1 MAHFLP
7 RLSWKTIICLLIL
20 AGVLFLKL
28 IFSLH
33 GLPGTNCD
41 EVAYIEP
48 AVNFAKTGH
57 FGSPG
62 LAEQLALKGVH
73 GLAQTSFIVTPM
85 GPYCRIAGY
94 VLLGTDF
101 QGRRM
106 VDWLVFT
113 FALGTFIFAARAW
126 ERGPLVLLVAAIMG
140 LSPTVMWNAGRSDVF
155 SMGFGLIAF
164 GLAARLI
171 KRDTMLIHRKIGVA
185 YLVGLFA
192 GFSGLAHPFGGVF
205 WGVTAAVFVLTHNA
219 GQARWREL
227 IFLSLAI
234 GLGGFSSLA
243 IWLPRILAAPELWY
257 EQFYYLAALK
267 VHLAKDF
274 TGTALAVF
282 YDLRKY
288 HVVFVAVVASLFLP
302 WRDPFQRFSRNAI
315 LIALILL
322 LIWRCRCWEF
332 YAGPYIVHFWGLLC
346 IWFVLACKEWAAC
359 LQRYVTSNLWGLF
372 LCLFFGGVLLEMS
385 AVCYVGLIATSR
397 GVTSSFSL
405 PVSKAVIAALNR
417 RIGPDDKVL
426 ACATCY
432 LDLNTT
438 NKTFWYWGETLNLD
452 SYDVIISRYPKII
465 TLDKGEW
472 VDFFTSQQAA
482 EFHRQFELSAV
493 LPPTPV
499 RIKFFPEAWALQTQP
514 FYIFKKNHPSAK
526 AGENPRPP
534 LP

>member
-1 MAHFLP
+1 MVHFMP
-7 RLSWKTIICLLIL
+7 RLSWKTILCLLIF

-48 AVNFAKTGH
+48 AVNFAKSGH
-57 FGSPG
+57 FASPG
-62 LAEQLALKGVH
+62 LAEQLALKGVN
-73 GLAQTSFIVTPM
+73 GLAQSSFIVTPV

-94 VLLGTDF
+94 ALFGTDF

-113 FALGTFIFAARAW
+113 FALGAFIFAARAW
-126 ERGPLVLLVAAIMG
+126 ERGPLVLLAAASMG

-155 SMGFGLIAF
+155 SVGFGLIAF

-171 KRDTMLIHRKIGVA
+171 KRDAMLIHRKIGVA
-185 YLVGLFA
+185 FLVGLFA
-192 GFSGLAHPFGGVF
+192 GFSGLSHPFGGVF
-205 WGVTAAVFVLTHNA
+205 WGVAASVFVLTHNA
-219 GQARWREL
+219 GQSRWREL
-227 IFLSLAI
+227 LFLSLAI
-234 GLGGFSSLA
+234 GIGGLSSLA

-274 TGTALAVF
+274 TGSAMAVF
-282 YDLRKY
+282 YDLRIY
-288 HVVFVAVVASLFLP
+288 HVVFVAAVASLFLP

-332 YAGPYIVHFWGLLC
+332 YAGPYIIHFWGLVC

-359 LQRYVTSNLWGLF
+359 LQRYVTSSLWGLF
-372 LCLFFGGVLLEMS
+372 LCLFFGVVLLEVS
-385 AVCYVGLIATSR
+385 AVSYNDLIHHS
-397 GVTSSFSL
+397 GFGL
-405 PVSKAVIAALNR
+405 PVSKEVIASLNR
-417 RIGPDDKVL
+417 RIGPEEKVL
-426 ACATCY
+426 ACAACY
-432 LDLNTT
+432 LDLKTT
-438 NKTFWYWGETLNLD
+438 NKTYWYWGETLNLD
-452 SYDVIISRYPKII
+452 SYDVIISRYPRII
-465 TLDKGEW
+465 FQDTGEW
-472 VDFFTSQQAA
+472 VDFFTPQQAA
-482 EFHRQFELSAV
+482 DFHRLFELSAI

-499 RIKFFPEAWALQTQP
+499 RIKLFPENWALQTQP
-514 FYIFKKNHPSAK
+514 FYLFKKNHPSAK

-534 LP
+534 SP